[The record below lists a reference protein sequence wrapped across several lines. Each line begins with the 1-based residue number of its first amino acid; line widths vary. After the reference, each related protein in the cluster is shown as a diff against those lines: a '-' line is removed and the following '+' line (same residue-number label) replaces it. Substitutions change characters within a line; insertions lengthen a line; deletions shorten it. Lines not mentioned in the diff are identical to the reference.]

1 MFTLQQIH
9 YAHAKVKSGADF
21 PRYMQDLIAL
31 GVTSFETFVF
41 DNHTL
46 YYGND
51 GYTIGSEGFTETLTL
66 SDKCNVDQ
74 FKADLKTH
82 QQGNTDYMTFLRDC
96 AKSGIAKWIVIMG
109 PMTCTYYDV
118 KGNEVLTEGI
128 PSLK

>member
-46 YYGND
+46 YYGHD
-51 GYTIGSEGFTETLTL
+51 SYTIGSEGFTETLTI

-74 FKADLKTH
+74 FKADLKSH

-96 AKSGIAKWIVIMG
+96 AKAGIEKWVVEMG
-109 PMTCTYYDV
+109 EMTCTYYDV
-118 KGNEVLTEGI
+118 HGYVVVVETI
-128 PSLK
+128 PTI